1 MEKYLIKTITALSLL
16 IFIVSCDRPE
26 CKNTNVIFNKF
37 TPETKEYK
45 DELIKQIEK
54 VDKTKVT
61 YWMKSYHEN
70 DNSQSINVNIQ
81 SDSLCAEIV
90 LKIASSK
97 NGIEGIL
104 KNKGKGYIGAELK
117 NLKFEIEKDSAS
129 TEFIFEE
136 ISGII
141 D

>member
-1 MEKYLIKTITALSLL
+1 MEKYLIKIITAFSIL
-16 IFIVSCDRPE
+16 IFIVSCDRTE
-26 CKNTNVIFNKF
+26 CTNTNVIFDKF

-45 DELIKQIEK
+45 DELIKQIAK
-54 VDKTKVT
+54 VDKTKLT
-61 YWMKSYHEN
+61 YWMKSYQEN

-81 SDSLCAEIV
+81 GDSLCAVIV

-104 KNKGKGYIGAELK
+104 KNKGKSYIGAELK

-136 ISGII
+136 IRGII

>member
-1 MEKYLIKTITALSLL
+1 MEKYLIKIITAFSIL
-16 IFIVSCDRPE
+16 IFIVSCDRTE
-26 CKNTNVIFNKF
+26 CTNTNVIFDKF

-45 DELIKQIEK
+45 DELIKQIAK
-54 VDKTKVT
+54 VDKTKLT
-61 YWMKSYHEN
+61 YWMKSYQEN

-81 SDSLCAEIV
+81 GVSLCAVIA
-90 LKIASSK
+90 LKISSSK
-97 NGIEGIL
+97 KWIEGIL

-117 NLKFEIEKDSAS
+117 NLKFEIVKDSKS

-136 ISGII
+136 ISGIN

>member
-1 MEKYLIKTITALSLL
+1 MEKYLIKTITVFSLL
-16 IFIVSCDRPE
+16 IFIVSCDRPV
-26 CKNTNVIFNKF
+26 CKNTNIIFDKF

-54 VDKTKVT
+54 VDKTKLT

-81 SDSLCAEIV
+81 GDSLCAVIV

-104 KNKGKGYIGAELK
+104 KNKGKSYIGAELK
-117 NLKFEIEKDSAS
+117 NLKFEIEKDSGS

>member
-1 MEKYLIKTITALSLL
+1 MEKYLIKIITAFSLL
-16 IFIVSCDRPE
+16 IFIVSCDRPV
-26 CKNTNVIFNKF
+26 CKNTNVIFDKF

-45 DELIKQIEK
+45 DELIKQIAK
-54 VDKTKVT
+54 VDKNKLT
-61 YWMKSYHEN
+61 YWMKSYQEN
-70 DNSQSINVNIQ
+70 DNSESINVNIQ
-81 SDSLCAEIV
+81 GDSLCAIIV

-129 TEFIFEE
+129 TEFVFDE

>member
-1 MEKYLIKTITALSLL
+1 MGKYLIKTITAFSLL
-16 IFIVSCDRPE
+16 VFIVSCDKPV
-26 CKNTNVIFNKF
+26 CKNTNIIFDKF
-37 TPETKEYK
+37 TPETKAYK

-54 VDKTKVT
+54 VDKTKLT

-81 SDSLCAEIV
+81 GDSLCAVIV

-104 KNKGKGYIGAELK
+104 KNKGKSYIGAELK

>member
-26 CKNTNVIFNKF
+26 YKNTNVIFNKF